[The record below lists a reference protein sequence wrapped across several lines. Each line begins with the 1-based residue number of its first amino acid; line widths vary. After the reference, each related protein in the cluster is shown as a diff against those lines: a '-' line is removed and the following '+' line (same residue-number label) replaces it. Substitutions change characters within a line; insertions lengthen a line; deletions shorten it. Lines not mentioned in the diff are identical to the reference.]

1 MRVIGV
7 IDLRNGRAVRACAG
21 HRDRYPP
28 IGDPVDLARRY
39 VDHYKLTELY
49 LADLDAIE
57 NGGGPDRL
65 RQGYGESRRSEAEA
79 ERPALQVASD
89 FGGPERP
96 ALQVERRVARPFQG
110 RDRDRGD
117 TIRRIAELGV
127 PLWLDAGVSSV
138 ERARH
143 ALDLGATRV
152 IVGLESL
159 PSFHALRSI
168 CAAIGGERVAFS
180 LDLQAGEP
188 IAGRAIPR
196 EAPEQLAARAADAGA
211 RSIIVL
217 DLARVGTR
225 VGVDVE
231 LLGRIQKAAPGLVLL
246 AGGGVRGP
254 ADLEKLAELGC
265 DGVLMATALDALY
278 PSVTR

>member
-1 MRVIGV
+1 VRVIGV

-21 HRDRYPP
+21 RRDHYPS

-57 NGGGPDRL
+57 SSHNGGGPERATPQVASDI
-65 RQGYGESRRSEAEA
+65 GGPK
-79 ERPALQVASD
+79 RPALQ
-89 FGGPERP
+89 GERH
-96 ALQVERRVARPFQG
+96 VARPFQG

-117 TIRRIAELGV
+117 TIRRIAQLGV

-168 CAAIGGERVAFS
+168 CAAIGGELVAFS
-180 LDLQAGEP
+180 LDLRAGEP
-188 IAGRAIPR
+188 IAGRAIPL

-225 VGVDVE
+225 VGVDFE
-231 LLGRIQKAAPGLVLL
+231 LLGRIRKAAPGLALL
-246 AGGGVRGP
+246 AGGGVRGL

-265 DGVLMATALDALY
+265 DGALVATALDALY

>member
-1 MRVIGV
+1 VRVIGV

-21 HRDRYPP
+21 HRDRYPS

-57 NGGGPDRL
+57 SPHNGGGPDRL
-65 RQGYGESRRSEAEA
+65 RQGYGESRRSEAKA
-79 ERPALQVASD
+79 
-89 FGGPERP
+89 ERP
-96 ALQVERRVARPFQG
+96 ALQVERHVARPFQG

-159 PSFHALRSI
+159 LSFHALRSI
-168 CAAIGGERVAFS
+168 CAAIGGELVAFS
-180 LDLQAGEP
+180 LDLRAGEP
-188 IAGRAIPR
+188 IAGRAIPH

-225 VGVDVE
+225 VGVDFE
-231 LLGRIQKAAPGLVLL
+231 LLGRIRKAAPGLALL
-246 AGGGVRGP
+246 AGGGVRGL

-265 DGVLMATALDALY
+265 DGALVATALDALY

>member
-57 NGGGPDRL
+57 SSNNNGGEPDRL
-65 RQGYGESRRSEAEA
+65 RQGYGDSRRADA
-79 ERPALQVASD
+79 ERPAPHVARPVQ
-89 FGGPERP
+89 GPH
-96 ALQVERRVARPFQG
+96 VARPFQG
-110 RDRDRGD
+110 RDRGH

-138 ERARH
+138 ECARH

-180 LDLQAGEP
+180 LDLRAGEP
-188 IAGRAIPR
+188 IAGRAIPL

-225 VGVDVE
+225 VGVDFE
-231 LLGRIQKAAPGLVLL
+231 LLGRIRKAAPGLALL
-246 AGGGVRGP
+246 AGGGVRGL

-265 DGVLMATALDALY
+265 DGALVATALDALY

>member
-7 IDLRNGRAVRACAG
+7 IDLRNGRAVRAYAG

-57 NGGGPDRL
+57 SSNNGGGPDRL
-65 RQGYGESRRSEAEA
+65 RQDYGESRRSEAEA
-79 ERPALQVASD
+79 ERPALH
-89 FGGPERP
+89 
-96 ALQVERRVARPFQG
+96 VARPVQG

-127 PLWLDAGVSSV
+127 PLWLDASVSSV

-152 IVGLESL
+152 VVGLESL

-168 CAAIGGERVAFS
+168 CAAIGGEFVAFS
-180 LDLQAGEP
+180 LDLRAGEP
-188 IAGRAIPR
+188 IAGRAIPL

-225 VGVDVE
+225 VGVDFE
-231 LLGRIQKAAPGLVLL
+231 LLGRIRKAAPGLALL
-246 AGGGVRGP
+246 AGGGVRGL

-265 DGVLMATALDALY
+265 DGALVATALDALY

>member
-39 VDHYKLTELY
+39 VDHYKLTQLY

-57 NGGGPDRL
+57 SSNTDGP
-65 RQGYGESRRSEAEA
+65 
-79 ERPALQVASD
+79 ERAALQLASD
-89 FGGPERP
+89 IGGPERP
-96 ALQVERRVARPFQG
+96 ALQVERHVARPFQG
-110 RDRDRGD
+110 RDPDRGD
-117 TIRRIAELGV
+117 TIRRIAQLGV
-127 PLWLDAGVSSV
+127 PVWLDVGVSSV

-143 ALDLGATRV
+143 ALDLGAARV

-168 CAAIGGERVAFS
+168 CAAIGGDLVAFS
-180 LDLQAGEP
+180 LDLRAGEP
-188 IAGRAIPR
+188 IAGRTIPH

-225 VGVDVE
+225 VGVDFE
-231 LLGRIQKAAPGLVLL
+231 LLGRIRKAAPGLALL
-246 AGGGVRGP
+246 AGGGVRGV

-265 DGVLMATALDALY
+265 DGALVATALDALY